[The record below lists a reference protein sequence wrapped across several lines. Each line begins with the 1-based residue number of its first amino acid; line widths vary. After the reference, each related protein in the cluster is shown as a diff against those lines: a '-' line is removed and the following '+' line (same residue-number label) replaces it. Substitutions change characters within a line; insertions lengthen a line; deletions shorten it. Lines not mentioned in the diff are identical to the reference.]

1 MIKKILAATALATL
15 AGVAGAEMT
24 SFRLGAAVGSAHF
37 DVDCSSAVSCDKSA
51 TSYKIY
57 GDYRLNDRWS
67 VEGGYMKLN
76 EVKANPYTVFD
87 ATGEAK
93 VKVTAPYLALT
104 TRAGIIDDLNGV
116 IRVGLARVRT
126 EGSLDSSGSII
137 EQAQIKVKPY
147 LGLGLEYS
155 IMPNLQAV
163 VGADFTQAEVSDNI
177 TMTVRLLS
185 LGVQYGF

>member
-1 MIKKILAATALATL
+1 MKRILLAAALAAL

-24 SFRLGAAVGSAHF
+24 SFRIGAAVGSAHF
-37 DVDCSSAVSCDKSA
+37 DADCADATSCDKSG
-51 TSYKIY
+51 TSYKVY

-67 VEGGYMKLN
+67 VEGGYMKFN
-76 EVKANPYTVFD
+76 QFKASPYTLFD
-87 ATGEAK
+87 ATGDAK
-93 VKVTAPYLALT
+93 IKVTAPYLALA
-104 TRAGIIDDLNGV
+104 TRANIIDDLNGV
-116 IRVGLARVRT
+116 VRMGLARVRT
-126 EGSLDSSGSII
+126 EGSVDVSGTVN

-147 LGLGLEYS
+147 IGLGLEYS

-163 VGADFTQAEVSDNI
+163 LGADFTQAEVSDNI

>member
-1 MIKKILAATALATL
+1 
-15 AGVAGAEMT
+15 
-24 SFRLGAAVGSAHF
+24 
-37 DVDCSSAVSCDKSA
+37 
-51 TSYKIY
+51 
-57 GDYRLNDRWS
+57 
-67 VEGGYMKLN
+67 MKLN
-76 EVKANPYTVFD
+76 ELKANPYTVFD